1 MRKIVLALF
10 TIFSLAGSAQ
20 SFNELFCD
28 STLRIDYIFAGD
40 CHSQEISTEKLN
52 LIPGWHGKRKNL
64 DKLPVEGN
72 GQITVRNHR
81 TKRVVY
87 RNSFSTLFQE
97 WLSYDEAKTTR
108 KAFENVFLIPMPK
121 DTVDVTVELRN
132 NR

>member
-52 LIPGWHGKRKNL
+52 LIPGWQTSRGRERTDNSEEPQHEACG
-64 DKLPVEGN
+64 LPQLFLYTLPGMVV
-72 GQITVRNHR
+72 VR
-81 TKRVVY
+81 
-87 RNSFSTLFQE
+87 
-97 WLSYDEAKTTR
+97 
-108 KAFENVFLIPMPK
+108 
-121 DTVDVTVELRN
+121 
-132 NR
+132 